1 MESGLYIVGVGLGA
15 VWGWNGCRV
24 GTGLRTFICA
34 DAVVFSPDIG
44 PFSHEGTC
52 DRVVILY
59 IDRVT

>member
-44 PFSHEGTC
+44 PCSPEGNSDALLLNIATE
-52 DRVVILY
+52 
-59 IDRVT
+59 

>member
-24 GTGLRTFICA
+24 GTGLRIFICA

-44 PFSHEGTC
+44 PCSPEGNSDALC
-52 DRVVILY
+52 Y
-59 IDRVT
+59 

>member
-34 DAVVFSPDIG
+34 DAVVFPQ
-44 PFSHEGTC
+44 
-52 DRVVILY
+52 ILGHVALRGIVMLCY
-59 IDRVT
+59 